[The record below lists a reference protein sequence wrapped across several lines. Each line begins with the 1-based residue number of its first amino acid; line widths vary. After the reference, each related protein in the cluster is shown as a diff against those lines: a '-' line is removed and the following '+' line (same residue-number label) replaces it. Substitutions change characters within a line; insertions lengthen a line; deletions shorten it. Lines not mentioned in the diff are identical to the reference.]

1 MTMPDQQTQTSRA
14 SFARRNWG
22 KLTLAAVILAPALI
36 FTIWA
41 GITLNYTYSSG
52 ERSGYVQKL
61 SRKGWVC
68 KTWEGE
74 LAMANLPGAMPQI
87 FPFSVRNDSVAEAIN
102 QAMAKGGR
110 VVLNYREHRGVPTTC
125 FGETTYFVDGVR
137 VTAMP

>member
-1 MTMPDQQTQTSRA
+1 MTTPAQQSGTPRQG
-14 SFARRNWG
+14 FARRHWG
-22 KLTLAAVILAPALI
+22 KLSITALILVPALV

-41 GITLNYTYSSG
+41 GVALTYTYSSG

-61 SRKGWVC
+61 SRKGWIC

-87 FPFSVRNDSVAEAIN
+87 FAFSVRRDSVAEEIN
-102 QAMAKGGR
+102 QAMATGGR

-125 FGETTYFVDGVR
+125 FGETNHFVDGVR
-137 VTAMP
+137 VTKLP